1 VTPINVATNTA
12 GTPIVVGPLGSEFT
26 ATAITPDGKT
36 AYVSNRVSGSV
47 TPINVA
53 TNTAGTP
60 IKVGSGPEGI
70 AITPDGKTAYV
81 SNDVSGSVTPI
92 NVATNMA
99 GTSIKVGSGPEAIA
113 ITPDG
118 KTAYVSNDGSGSVTP
133 INLATNTAGAPIKVG
148 VEPGGIAIAPGGGTA
163 YVANWHPG
171 ELTPIGLASNTPGT
185 PIGLGGEVGAVA
197 IVPDSGPAAAFSAL
211 SAPAGQATS
220 LDGSGSSDPEGT
232 VTSYAWNFGDG
243 TSATT
248 SSAKLSHVY
257 AQPGSY
263 TVTLTVTDSE
273 GCSSVFLF
281 TGQTAY
287 CSAGAKAITSQVL
300 TVAPAPTTT
309 TALPAGISPLPAPVI
324 SAARQSASRWREGK
338 ALARISSTK
347 RPPIGTT
354 FSFSLNEQA
363 SVNFSFTQLL
373 SGRKV
378 GRNCVA
384 QTRSNARRKPCT
396 RTVTAGPLTFAGH
409 SSTNTVVFQGLLSRS
424 QRLMPGPYTLVITA
438 TNSVGARSAPV
449 SLKFTIVR

>member
-1 VTPINVATNTA
+1 
-12 GTPIVVGPLGSEFT
+12 
-26 ATAITPDGKT
+26 
-36 AYVSNRVSGSV
+36 
-47 TPINVA
+47 
-53 TNTAGTP
+53 
-60 IKVGSGPEGI
+60 
-70 AITPDGKTAYV
+70 
-81 SNDVSGSVTPI
+81 
-92 NVATNMA
+92 M
-99 GTSIKVGSGPEAIA
+99 
-113 ITPDG
+113 
-118 KTAYVSNDGSGSVTP
+118 
-133 INLATNTAGAPIKVG
+133 VG

-163 YVANWHPG
+163 YVANWYPVG
-171 ELTPIGLASNTPGT
+171 ELWPIGLPSNTPGK
-185 PIGLGGEVGAVA
+185 PIVLGGEVSAVA

-220 LDGSGSSDPEGT
+220 LDGSGSFDPEGT
-232 VTSYAWNFGDG
+232 VTSYEWNFGDG

-263 TVTLTVTDSE
+263 TVTLRVTDSE

-309 TALPAGISPLPAPVI
+309 TALPAGISPLPAGISPLPAGISPLPAPVI
-324 SAARQSASRWREGK
+324 SAARQSNSRWREGK
-338 ALARISSTK
+338 ALARISGSK

-363 SVNFSFTQLL
+363 SVSFGFTQQA

-378 GRNCVA
+378 GSNCVA

-396 RTVTAGPLTFAGH
+396 RTVTAGTLSFAGH
-409 SSTNTVVFQGLLSRS
+409 GATNTVSFQGRVSPTQKLK
-424 QRLMPGPYTLVITA
+424 PGTYTLVITA
-438 TNSVGARSAPV
+438 TNSAGARSAPV
-449 SLKFTIVR
+449 SLNFTIAG